1 MRTYGKLRELI
12 KSRYK
17 TIGKFA
23 EALQMSRCAVSS
35 KLNGLTPWSSSEIE
49 KVCSLLNIP
58 ISSVCEYFFYEI

>member
-17 TIGKFA
+17 TIGNFA
-23 EALQMSRCAVSS
+23 EALQISRCALSS
-35 KLNGLTPWSSSEIE
+35 KLNGLSTWTDAEIE
-49 KVCSLLNIP
+49 RVCNLLNIP